1 MSLAGGDGEG
11 RILALSQ
18 ASHRGLSGKKH
29 LGVTRGWT
37 HLEGQLMPED
47 QESRVLVEVR
57 SRVSVH
63 CAMRMR

>member
-1 MSLAGGDGEG
+1 MSLAGGGGEG

-29 LGVTRGWT
+29 PGVTRGWT

-57 SRVSVH
+57 SWVSV
-63 CAMRMR
+63 CTSMP